1 MGWLSGR
8 YLLAAILAF
17 LVISLPAVPA
27 KPSFFEEKNPESELA
42 ELEAMFSGKHS
53 DVGSSQEIVQLYGGQ
68 ARPYQQS
75 IMDALYDV
83 PYQDYFRNN
92 TIFGDFLNELSGNL
106 TLPQINDTWRESFLG
121 AFGNSIPS
129 AKGKVTASKRPP
141 YLKPLLIDEPI
152 F

>member
-17 LVISLPAVPA
+17 LVVSLPAITA

-53 DVGSSQEIVQLYGGQ
+53 DAGNSREIVQLYGGQ

-75 IMDALYDV
+75 PLDALYDV
-83 PYQDYFRNN
+83 PYQDYFRNS
-92 TIFGDFLNELSGNL
+92 TVFGDFLNELNGNL
-106 TLPQINDTWRESFLG
+106 TLPQINDTWRESYLG
-121 AFGNSIPS
+121 SFGNSTQS
-129 AKGKVTASKRPP
+129 AKSGTIKSQRPL
-141 YLKPLLIDEPI
+141 YLKPLLVDEPS